1 MSTQSKDSVEKHSTL
16 SKAKEF
22 IKKHPNISIGVGFLF
37 IPPLAAIP
45 MWKLTRWPRWLKL
58 TLTAYAVIWSL
69 GVISSKPEQNRQVS
83 DTNGQDT
90 KSAVTFG
97 FDQDL
102 DQFQTAYSKLGFG
115 DDRNPLDYQVDLYAK
130 DDDHSC
136 DLTGWR
142 MPEQTNMRG
151 VTIRIR
157 KWTPTC
163 SEALKLAMTK
173 LTPTLD
179 YDKLYPRISSPE
191 FVREV
196 DSKDEGVI
204 LAEGDAT
211 LQVVWVDNGNSCP
224 IGQCDLSF
232 RFTDTTG
239 LPMNTRPKVSSTT
252 PEPTTATP
260 EPTTTAPESITTAP
274 EPTKTAFPKPIIATQ
289 EATLTASDPNSQ
301 INLRATPSTTGKRLG
316 YGLIGDRVQ
325 VIDQTA
331 AESYTWYK
339 VRFPRSGAEGWI
351 REDFVRVGETN
362 Q

>member
-1 MSTQSKDSVEKHSTL
+1 MSTQPKDSVEKDSTL

-22 IKKHPNISIGVGFLF
+22 IKKHPNISTGIGFLL

-45 MWKLTRWPRWLKL
+45 MWKLTRWPHWLKL

-69 GVISSKPEQNRQVS
+69 GIISSKPEQKKQASVT
-83 DTNGQDT
+83 DEQHT
-90 KSAVTFG
+90 KSAVTPSFV
-97 FDQDL
+97 QDL

-115 DDRNPLDYQVDLYAK
+115 DDQNPLDYQVDLYAK
-130 DDDHSC
+130 DDAHSC
-136 DLTGWR
+136 DVTGLR
-142 MPEQTNMRG
+142 MLDETHIWQ
-151 VTIRIR
+151 VTVRIT

-163 SEALKLAMTK
+163 SDALKLAMMK

-179 YDKLYPRISSPE
+179 YNKLYPRISSPD

-204 LAEGDAT
+204 LAEEDVT
-211 LQVVWVDNGNSCP
+211 LQVVWVDNNNSCP
-224 IGQCDLSF
+224 IGQCYLSF
-232 RFTDTTG
+232 RFKDTTG
-239 LPMNTRPKVSSTT
+239 LPTNTSPNVSSAT
-252 PEPTTATP
+252 PEPTATAPETTTATP
-260 EPTTTAPESITTAP
+260 EPTAAAPETT
-274 EPTKTAFPKPIIATQ
+274 TTTQ
-289 EATLTASDPNSQ
+289 ETTATLTASDPNSQ

-316 YGLIGDRVQ
+316 YGLLGDQVQ

-331 AESYTWYK
+331 AEGYTWYK

-351 REDFVRVGETN
+351 REDFVSVGETS